1 MNIVQ
6 YLRDQGY
13 YVALKRLND
22 DPEYTLRMTIEEKG
36 IFHATFLFTSEI
48 ALTEFDAE
56 AFVETVFYIPKKV
69 TVA

>member
-1 MNIVQ
+1 
-6 YLRDQGY
+6 
-13 YVALKRLND
+13 LKRLND
-22 DPEYTLRMTIEEKG
+22 YPEYTLRMTIEEKG